1 MALSHVRNV
10 EVFALLAPLVVAG
23 PVAAQFALAPA
34 SFARL
39 ALPAASSAVLAALVA
54 AATWALAATHPFAAP
69 MSQAPETALNVLRDH
84 RARRI
89 LNDLPFA
96 GYLIAQ
102 GVPVFIDGRAE
113 LYGEAFVMA
122 YYRAMQLKDVN
133 VLLDL
138 LKRYDI
144 DAVVLTPA
152 TPAVSFMDHAAG
164 WQRIYADDNAVV
176 HLRAKGHRAQTQF
189 RHHYIRTPQLFF
201 AHSILRQLPPS

>member
-10 EVFALLAPLVVAG
+10 EIFALLAPLVVAA
-23 PVAAQFALAPA
+23 PIAAQFALQPMQAVRTAFPVA
-34 SFARL
+34 SA
-39 ALPAASSAVLAALVA
+39 ALLAVLAGS
-54 AATWALAATHPFAAP
+54 ATWAFAATHPFTAP
-69 MSQAPETALNVLRDH
+69 ANQAPAAALDVLKAH
-84 RARRI
+84 QAKRI

-96 GYLIAQ
+96 GYFIAQ

-138 LKRYDI
+138 LKTYDI

-164 WQRIYADDNAVV
+164 WQRIHADDNAVV
-176 HLRAKGHRAQTQF
+176 HLRQVK
-189 RHHYIRTPQLFF
+189 
-201 AHSILRQLPPS
+201 